1 MSSLVLRA
9 WIQRR
14 LYWALVLPALLTVL
28 VFYIYPL
35 SRVMWISVSE
45 PAFGLGKVG
54 KLASASGSL
63 ETARGRMGAT
73 QLAANP

>member
-1 MSSLVLRA
+1 MGRRVSLPA
-9 WIQRR
+9 WVQRR

-45 PAFGLGKVG
+45 PAFGLGNYTSCSR
-54 KLASASGSL
+54 ARPCSASS
-63 ETARGRMGAT
+63 
-73 QLAANP
+73 